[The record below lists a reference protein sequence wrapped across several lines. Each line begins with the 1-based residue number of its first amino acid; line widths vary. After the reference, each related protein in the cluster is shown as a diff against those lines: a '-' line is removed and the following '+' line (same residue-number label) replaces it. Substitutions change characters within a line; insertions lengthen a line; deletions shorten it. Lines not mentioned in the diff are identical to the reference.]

1 MGPMPAPAPPLV
13 FVTGFG
19 SFEEVEDNPSAAV
32 ARRLSAAPPAGI
44 EVRSTVLPVSFAR
57 APGVIDEA
65 LAELAPRVPD
75 LLLGLGVDKRGT
87 GYRLE
92 LRARG
97 RLEGAERQDVD
108 GGVASGATLDLGPDL
123 RTELDLAGLANVL
136 EAEALRLSEDA
147 GGYVCERI
155 CHHLLARGRQLER
168 PALFVHVPPSACKSV
183 AEQTHFV
190 TAVIAQVFAAWPG

>member
-1 MGPMPAPAPPLV
+1 MQATSAPLV

-32 ARRLSAAPPAGI
+32 ARRLSAAPPAGVEI
-44 EVRSTVLPVSFAR
+44 RSTVLPVSFVR

-75 LLLGLGVDKRGT
+75 LLLGLGVDKKST

-92 LRARG
+92 LQARG
-97 RLEGAERQDVD
+97 RLAGAERQDVD
-108 GGVASGATLDLGPDL
+108 GAVASGATLDLGADL
-123 RTELDLAGLANVL
+123 RTELDVAALARVL
-136 EAEALRLSEDA
+136 QAEALCLSEDA

-155 CHHLLARGRQLER
+155 YHHLLARGRELER
-168 PALFVHVPPSACKSV
+168 PALFVHVPPSACRSV
-183 AEQTHFV
+183 AEQTRFV
-190 TAVIAQVFAAWPG
+190 TAVIAQVLAD